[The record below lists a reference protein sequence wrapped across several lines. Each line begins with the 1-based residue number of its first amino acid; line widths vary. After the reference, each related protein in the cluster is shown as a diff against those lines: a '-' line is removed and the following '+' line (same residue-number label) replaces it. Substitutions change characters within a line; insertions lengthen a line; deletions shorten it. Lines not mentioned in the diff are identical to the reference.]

1 MVSRRWTNIGPMSRP
16 SPSSVPAPLPS
27 ALPEDAPARS
37 DGDAK
42 RPADLGSELIL
53 GQPFLKEIL
62 DLLDQ
67 DVVIADHEGRIL
79 FANRVR
85 RQVFA
90 AAKCCAEPSTV
101 AELYRLVSYLDHRG
115 NELPLSQY
123 FFFRALRGESGLHE
137 IAHAYRPGVGKPWPF
152 RASFAPLRSTQG
164 QVLGAVIVSTN
175 LSEQKRAQE
184 ETRRLEHTL
193 SAAMRAISEGVL
205 VIDAQGVVIAV
216 NDSFLRMHHFSS
228 REELEADWSTLPQTT
243 EVRDGQD
250 RLVLT
255 EDWPMTRALRGEQG
269 AGLVYQVKRRGQT
282 VCRVE
287 CSYYPLRDDAG
298 QTTGAVMISRDVSQ
312 DLKLQTQLQE
322 SRRALR
328 CLVAKQNR
336 VTEKERKRIARELHD
351 ELQQQLGAIRMD
363 VAEMSRLADR
373 DPAAVQALAE
383 LTSGIVDQALD
394 ATRRIVNDLR
404 PQILDELGL
413 PAALSAIAEQ
423 FHRRAHVECEFELI
437 GPEERGASLDPDV
450 ATCLF
455 RVAQE
460 ALNNVRKHAKATYVY
475 VMLDLSHPQEVHL
488 QVVDDGVG
496 IDPKASG
503 GAKRYGLMGMEERL
517 DALEGH
523 LRVAPGPQ
531 GGTCIDARVTLGVF
545 RPI

>member
-1 MVSRRWTNIGPMSRP
+1 MVSLSESLLTQVLNLLDEEVAI
-16 SPSSVPAPLPS
+16 
-27 ALPEDAPARS
+27 
-37 DGDAK
+37 
-42 RPADLGSELIL
+42 ADL
-53 GQPFLKEIL
+53 
-62 DLLDQ
+62 
-67 DVVIADHEGRIL
+67 EGRIL
-79 FANRVR
+79 FANRSR
-85 RQVFA
+85 KQAYEDANGF
-90 AAKCCAEPSTV
+90 AEPSTIE
-101 AELYRLVSYLDHRG
+101 ELYRRVRQLDHRG
-115 NELPLSQY
+115 HEVPSSRRP
-123 FFFRALRGESGLHE
+123 FFRAQRGESGSRELLYVH
-137 IAHAYRPGVGKPWPF
+137 RSDVGKTWPIS
-152 RASFAPLRSTQG
+152 ASFAPVRGTQG
-164 QVLGAVIVSTN
+164 QVLGAVIVSAN
-175 LSEQKRAQE
+175 LSEQKRAAQ
-184 ETRRLEHTL
+184 ETRRLEYTL
-193 SAAMRAISEGVL
+193 TAAMRAISEGVL
-205 VIDAQGVVIAV
+205 VIDAQGAVIAV
-216 NDSFLRMHHFSS
+216 NDSFLRMHQFSK
-228 REELEADWSTLPQTT
+228 REELEADWSTLPQTI
-243 EVRDGQD
+243 EIRDGQD
-250 RLVLT
+250 RLVRV
-255 EDWPMTRALRGEQG
+255 EDWPMNCALRGEQG

-287 CSYYPLRDDAG
+287 CSYYPLRDDTN
-298 QTTGAVMISRDVSQ
+298 QSLGAVMISRDVTQ

-328 CLVAKQNR
+328 SLVAKQNR
-336 VTEKERKRIARELHD
+336 LTEKERKRIARELHD

-404 PQILDELGL
+404 PQILDDLGL

-423 FHRRAHVECEFELI
+423 FHRRANVECEFELI

>member
-16 SPSSVPAPLPS
+16 SPSQ
-27 ALPEDAPARS
+27 LPEDTPAWI

-42 RPADLGSELIL
+42 RPADLGSLLSMSESLL
-53 GQPFLKEIL
+53 TEIL
-62 DLLDQ
+62 DLLDEE
-67 DVVIADHEGRIL
+67 VAIADHDGRIL
-79 FANRVR
+79 FANRSR
-85 RQVFA
+85 REAFA
-90 AAKCCAEPSTV
+90 GANGSAEPSTM
-101 AELYRLVSYLDHRG
+101 AELYRLVRQLDHHGR
-115 NELPLSQY
+115 EVPASQRI
-123 FFFRALRGESGLHE
+123 FPRALRGESGWRELFY
-137 IAHAYRPGVGKPWPF
+137 AHRPDVGRNWPF
-152 RASFAPLRSTQG
+152 RASFVPVRSTQG

-175 LSEQKRAQE
+175 LSEQMRAQE

-205 VIDAQGVVIAV
+205 VIDAQGVAIAV
-216 NDSFLRMHHFSS
+216 NDSYLRMHQISS
-228 REELEADWSTLPQTT
+228 RERLEADWSNLLQTT
-243 EVRDGQD
+243 EVRDAQD

-255 EDWPMTRALRGEQG
+255 NDWPITRALRGEQG
-269 AGLVYQVKRRGQT
+269 AGLVYQIKRDGRV
-282 VCRVE
+282 VCWVE

-298 QTTGAVMISRDVSQ
+298 QSMGAVMITRDVSQ

-328 CLVAKQNR
+328 SLVAKQNR

-383 LTSGIVDQALD
+383 LTSGIVDQALE

-404 PQILDELGL
+404 PQILDDLGL
-413 PAALSAIAEQ
+413 PAALSAIAAQ

-460 ALNNVRKHAKATYVY
+460 ALNNVRKHANASYVY
-475 VMLDLSHPQEVHL
+475 VMLDLSHPQEVRL

-496 IDPKASG
+496 VDPQARHGTK
-503 GAKRYGLMGMEERL
+503 KYGLLGMEERL
-517 DALEGH
+517 DALEGQ
-523 LRVAPGPQ
+523 LRVSPGPQ
-531 GGTCIDARVTLGVF
+531 GGTCIDARVFLGG
-545 RPI
+545 PQSE